1 MNFIKKKKPNIA
13 IYTERKEQKKL
24 RSSEMK
30 GKRKNVQINIRH
42 YFFPLNL
49 LKIQTSVQSTIT
61 LSCGTEVHGV
71 EIHTTTLTQRRGQ
84 NYGHT
89 VIRSLSVSYV
99 TWYNAKSTQ
108 TQKLR
113 IYCVTPKAITKN
125 K

>member
-1 MNFIKKKKPNIA
+1 MPNIA

-61 LSCGTEVHGV
+61 LSCGTAVHGV

-89 VIRSLSVSYV
+89 VIRSLSASYV

-113 IYCVTPKAITKN
+113 IYCVNPKAITKN